1 MRIAHLTWSM
11 GIGGTQTM
19 LTDIVNIQV
28 QEGHEVGIFVI
39 DTYVSDTI
47 MKKLDSRVKVFFMG
61 RTRGEK
67 AILPFVKLNWY
78 LWKYKPDIMHSH
90 AIKLRKVVFLPVP
103 KVVTIHTVGIKLKD
117 IVGYDLICAISKTV
131 KQYLEGIGCKNVL
144 LNEDGIW
151 CDKIKQRTVYNKSD
165 EIHVVQVSRIYLDIK
180 GQDLVV
186 RALRQVVDKMKED
199 PVLAKKKCIVH
210 FVGDGIDTEK
220 LKQITNELKLD
231 DNVVFEGF
239 KDREWVYQHL
249 CDFDLFVQASRYEG
263 FGLTVAEAC
272 AAKIPVMVSDIDGPL
287 EIIDNGNLGMTFKCG
302 DHEDLAKQLY
312 RFICGEYDYSLVE
325 KAYQRTL
332 TRYSIERT
340 THEYIEEYERLL
352 AKK

>member
-39 DTYVSDTI
+39 DIYVSDTI

-78 LWKYKPDIMHSH
+78 LWKYKPDIIHSH
-90 AIKLRKVVFLPVP
+90 ALNLIKVLLNPAPKLITVHNVACNIDVV
-103 KVVTIHTVGIKLKD
+103 KK
-117 IVGYDLICAISKTV
+117 YDSYYAISQTV
-131 KQYLEGIGCKNVL
+131 KQDLSNRGLYAKI
-144 LNEDGIW
+144 NEDGIW
-151 CDKIKQRTVYNKSD
+151 CDRIKPKFEYNNSD
-165 EIHVVQVSRIYLDIK
+165 VIHIVQVSRIYLSHK
-180 GQDLVV
+180 GQDIVV

-210 FVGDGIDTEK
+210 FVGDGIDTDK
-220 LKQITNELKLD
+220 LKQLTNELKLD

-249 CDFDLFVQASRYEG
+249 CDFDLFIQASRYEG

-272 AAKIPVMVSDIDGPL
+272 AAKIPVLVSDIDGPL
-287 EIIDNGNLGMTFKCG
+287 EIIDNGKLGMTFKRG
-302 DHEDLAKQLY
+302 DHDDLAKQLY
-312 RFICGEYDYSLVE
+312 RFISGEYDYSLVE

>member
-61 RTRGEK
+61 RTRGKK
-67 AILPFVKLNWY
+67 AILPFIKLNWY
-78 LWKYKPDIMHSH
+78 LWKYKPDIIHSH
-90 AIKLRKVVFLPVP
+90 AIKLRKVVYISAP
-103 KVVTIHTVGIKLKD
+103 KVVTVHTVGNKLKD
-117 IVGYDLICAISKTV
+117 ISGYDLICAISKTV
-131 KQYLEGIGCKNVL
+131 KQYLEGIGCLNVL

-151 CDKIKQRTVYNKSD
+151 CDKIKQRSCYSRSN
-165 EIHVVQVSRIYLDIK
+165 EIHIVQVSRIYLDIK
-180 GQDLVV
+180 GQDIVV
-186 RALRQVVDKMKED
+186 RALRQVVDKMKD
-199 PVLAKKKCIVH
+199 NPMLAIKKCIVH
-210 FVGDGIDTEK
+210 FVGDGIDTDK
-220 LKQITNELKLD
+220 LKQLTSELKLNE
-231 DNVVFEGF
+231 NVVFEGF

-249 CDFDLFVQASRYEG
+249 CDFDLFIQASRYEG

-272 AAKIPVMVSDIDGPL
+272 AAKIPVLVSDIDGPL
-287 EIIDNGNLGMTFKCG
+287 EIIDNGKLGMTFKRG
-302 DHEDLAKQLY
+302 DHDDLAKQLY
-312 RFICGEYDYSLVE
+312 RFISGEYDYLLVE

-340 THEYIEEYERLL
+340 TREYLEEYDRLL
-352 AKK
+352 SKK